1 MPLYDVA
8 VMQLPTKAEADTGVQ
23 SKLILGPKTI
33 SAKDSNTAIYLAGS
47 DLELPEGVNRDLLEI
62 KARSWS

>member
-8 VMQLPTKAEADTGVQ
+8 VMQLPTKAEADAGVQ

-33 SAKDSNTAIYLAGS
+33 SAKDQSTAIYLAGG
-47 DLELPEGVNRDLLEI
+47 DLELPKDTSRDLLEI
-62 KARSWS
+62 KARVWA